1 MIPAFLAPVAA
12 KIMANLASKT
22 TKLIIVGALLA
33 LLAGIFFYYKHQ
45 VYIEGYND
53 AVKKYEER
61 DARTREQ
68 SQRILKYATETY
80 QKELIDQKE
89 RHANAI
95 ETYANHINDLK
106 RDAADVAVK
115 RMFVNTKATR
125 SSCDSSTL
133 PAASNAGSETNRRSE
148 SVQIAELTPRDSQ
161 AIHNAAVAAQRLNI
175 ACQAILDS
183 LGY

>member
-1 MIPAFLAPVAA
+1 MIPVFFAPVAA
-12 KIMANLASKT
+12 NIMAILVSRT
-22 TKLIIVGALLA
+22 TKLIVVGVVLA

-45 VYIEGYND
+45 VYMDGYND

-68 SQRILKYATETY
+68 SQRILKSATEAY

-95 ETYANHINDLK
+95 ETYANHISDLK

-115 RMFVNTKATR
+115 RMFINTKAQRT
-125 SSCDSSTL
+125 SCDPGALQTGTKT
-133 PAASNAGSETNRRSE
+133 GSEANRRGE
-148 SVQIAELTPRDSQ
+148 SVQVAELTPRDSQ

-175 ACQAILDS
+175 ACQAILDE

>member
-1 MIPAFLAPVAA
+1 MIPVFLAPIAA
-12 KIMANLASKT
+12 RLASKT
-22 TKLIIVGALLA
+22 TKLVVVGVVLA

-45 VYIEGYND
+45 VYMDGYND

-61 DARTREQ
+61 DERTRDQ
-68 SQRILKYATETY
+68 SQRILKSATEAY
-80 QKELIDQKE
+80 QKELNEQKE

-95 ETYANHINDLK
+95 ETYANHIHNLN

-115 RMFVNTKATR
+115 RMFVNAKTKGT
-125 SSCDSSTL
+125 SCDPSALQTGTKT
-133 PAASNAGSETNRRSE
+133 GSGANRRSE
-148 SVQIAELTPRDSQ
+148 GVQIAELTPRDSQ

>member
-1 MIPAFLAPVAA
+1 MIPVFLAP
-12 KIMANLASKT
+12 IMARLASKT
-22 TKLIIVGALLA
+22 TKLVIVGFVLA
-33 LLAGIFFYYKHQ
+33 LLAGIFFYYKHK
-45 VYIEGYND
+45 VYMDGYDD

-68 SQRILKYATETY
+68 SQRILKSATEAY

-95 ETYANHINDLK
+95 ETYANHIHNLN

-115 RMFVNTKATR
+115 RMFINTKAQGT
-125 SSCDSSTL
+125 SCDPSALQTGTKT
-133 PAASNAGSETNRRSE
+133 GSEANRRSE
-148 SVQIAELTPRDSQ
+148 SVQISELTPRDSQ
-161 AIHNAAVAAQRLNI
+161 TLHNAAIAAQSLNI
-175 ACQAILDS
+175 ACQAILDE

>member
-1 MIPAFLAPVAA
+1 MIPVFLAPIAA
-12 KIMANLASKT
+12 KLAGRS
-22 TKLIIVGALLA
+22 TKLIVAGAILA

-45 VYIEGYND
+45 VYMDGYND

-61 DARTREQ
+61 DERTREQ
-68 SQRILKYATETY
+68 SQRILKSATEAY

-95 ETYANHINDLK
+95 ETYANHISDLK

-115 RMFVNTKATR
+115 RMFINTKAQRT
-125 SSCDSSTL
+125 SCDPGALQTGTKT
-133 PAASNAGSETNRRSE
+133 GSEANRRGE
-148 SVQIAELTPRDSQ
+148 SVQVAELTPRDSQ

-175 ACQAILDS
+175 ACQAILDE

>member
-1 MIPAFLAPVAA
+1 MIPVLLDP
-12 KIMANLASKT
+12 IMARLASKT
-22 TKLIIVGALLA
+22 TKLVIVGIVIA

-45 VYIEGYND
+45 VYMDGYND
-53 AVKKYEER
+53 AVEKYEER

-68 SQRILKYATETY
+68 SQRILKSATEAY

-95 ETYANHINDLK
+95 ETYANHIHNLN

-115 RMFVNTKATR
+115 RMFINAKTKGT
-125 SSCDSSTL
+125 SCDPGTL
-133 PAASNAGSETNRRSE
+133 QAGTEGRSGSNRRSE
-148 SVQIAELTPRDSQ
+148 GVQIAELTPRDSQ
-161 AIHNAAVAAQRLNI
+161 AIHNAAVGAQRLNI
-175 ACQAILDS
+175 ACQAILDE

>member
-1 MIPAFLAPVAA
+1 MIPVFLAPVAA
-12 KIMANLASKT
+12 RLASKT
-22 TKLIIVGALLA
+22 TKLVVVGVVLA
-33 LLAGIFFYYKHQ
+33 LLVGIFFYYKHQ
-45 VYIEGYND
+45 VYMDGYDD

-68 SQRILKYATETY
+68 SQRILKSATESY

-95 ETYANHINDLK
+95 ETYANHIHNLN

-115 RMFVNTKATR
+115 RMFVNTKTQR
-125 SSCDSSTL
+125 TSCDTGTL
-133 PAASNAGSETNRRSE
+133 QTATKTGSEANRRGE
-148 SVQIAELTPRDSQ
+148 SVQVAELTPRDSQ
-161 AIHNAAVAAQRLNI
+161 AIHNAAIAAQRLNI
-175 ACQAILDS
+175 ACQAILDE

>member
-1 MIPAFLAPVAA
+1 MIPVFLAPVAA
-12 KIMANLASKT
+12 KIMASLASRT
-22 TKLIIVGALLA
+22 TKLIVVGVVLA

-45 VYIEGYND
+45 VYMDGYDD

-68 SQRILKYATETY
+68 SQRILKTATEAY

-95 ETYANHINDLK
+95 ETYANHIHNLN

-115 RMFVNTKATR
+115 RMFVNTKTKGT
-125 SSCDSSTL
+125 SCDTGTL
-133 PAASNAGSETNRRSE
+133 QTGTKAGSEANRRGE

-161 AIHNAAVAAQRLNI
+161 AIHNAAIAAQRLNI
-175 ACQAILDS
+175 ACQAILDE

>member
-1 MIPAFLAPVAA
+1 MIPVFLAPIAA
-12 KIMANLASKT
+12 KLAGKS
-22 TKLIIVGALLA
+22 TKLIMYGVVLG

-45 VYIEGYND
+45 VYMDGYND
-53 AVKKYEER
+53 AVEKYEER

-68 SQRILKYATETY
+68 SQRILKSATEAY

-95 ETYANHINDLK
+95 ETYANHIHNLN

-115 RMFVNTKATR
+115 RLFINTKTQRTSCDTRAMPATTETR
-125 SSCDSSTL
+125 SKTD
-133 PAASNAGSETNRRSE
+133 RRGE
-148 SVQIAELTPRDSQ
+148 GVQIAELTPRDSQ
-161 AIHNAAVAAQRLNI
+161 AIQNTAIAAQKLNI
-175 ACQAILDS
+175 ACQAILDE

>member
-1 MIPAFLAPVAA
+1 MIPVFLAPIAA
-12 KIMANLASKT
+12 KLAGKS
-22 TKLIIVGALLA
+22 TKLIMYGVVLG

-45 VYIEGYND
+45 VYLDGYND
-53 AVKKYEER
+53 AVKKYEDR

-68 SQRILKYATETY
+68 SQRILESATEAY

-95 ETYANHINDLK
+95 ETYANHIHNLN

-115 RMFVNTKATR
+115 RMFVNTKTQGT
-125 SSCDSSTL
+125 SCDTGTL
-133 PAASNAGSETNRRSE
+133 QTATKTGSETNRRSE
-148 SVQIAELTPRDSQ
+148 SVQIAELTSRDSQ
-161 AIHNAAVAAQRLNI
+161 AIHNAAIAAQRLNI
-175 ACQAILDS
+175 ACQAILDE

>member
-1 MIPAFLAPVAA
+1 MIPVFLAPIAA
-12 KIMANLASKT
+12 KLAGRS
-22 TKLIIVGALLA
+22 TKLIVVGVVLA

-45 VYIEGYND
+45 VYLDGYND

-68 SQRILKYATETY
+68 SQRILKSATESY

-95 ETYANHINDLK
+95 ETYANHIHNLN

-115 RMFVNTKATR
+115 RLFINTKTQGTSCDTRAMPATTETR
-125 SSCDSSTL
+125 SKTD
-133 PAASNAGSETNRRSE
+133 RRGE
-148 SVQIAELTPRDSQ
+148 GVQISELTSRDSQ
-161 AIHNAAVAAQRLNI
+161 SIQNTAIAAQKLNI
-175 ACQAILDS
+175 ACQAILDE